1 MLTTVNI
8 LVNTPVAKLIKTKQ
22 TRFHNK
28 RSGFRYNQVLM
39 TSTASTTHGRTRL
52 INAALN
58 LSYQRRSF
66 SSLGIREIT
75 REANLS
81 APAFYRHFEDLSDLG
96 TAVILEVEKA
106 VIDAF
111 TEVRIS
117 TAKEADLDIRPMLVK
132 RFFDWAAENP
142 KPVVVGASEAFG
154 PLERMRDGLK
164 KTIRAISEDICSD
177 SRIAALL
184 PGLPQEEMIEVLE
197 VLAQNVLFMAVE
209 YVEKPEQ
216 RQAIYDKALRIVSV
230 IFTGA
235 HATHAM
241 QAELENSPT
250 LD

>member
-1 MLTTVNI
+1 M
-8 LVNTPVAKLIKTKQ
+8 TPI
-22 TRFHNK
+22 
-28 RSGFRYNQVLM
+28 
-39 TSTASTTHGRTRL
+39 ASTTHGRTRL
-52 INAALN
+52 IDAALN

-81 APAFYRHFEDLSDLG
+81 APAFYRHFEDLADLG

-106 VIDAF
+106 VIEAF
-111 TEVRIS
+111 TEVRMS

-154 PLERMRDGLK
+154 PLERMRNGLK

-177 SRIAALL
+177 IRIAALL

-209 YVEKPEQ
+209 YVEKPQ
-216 RQAIYDKALRIVSV
+216 DRPAIYDKALRIVSV
-230 IFTGA
+230 IFAGA

-241 QAELENSPT
+241 KLEQDKLSN
-250 LD
+250 L

>member
-1 MLTTVNI
+1 MTTN
-8 LVNTPVAKLIKTKQ
+8 
-22 TRFHNK
+22 
-28 RSGFRYNQVLM
+28 
-39 TSTASTTHGRTRL
+39 ASTIHGRTRL
-52 INAALN
+52 IEAALN
-58 LSYQRRSF
+58 LSYHRRSF

-75 REANLS
+75 REAKLS
-81 APAFYRHFEDLSDLG
+81 APAFYRHFEDLADLG

-106 VIDAF
+106 VLDAF

-154 PLERMRDGLK
+154 ALERMRDGLK

-177 SRIAALL
+177 NRIAALL

-209 YVEKPEQ
+209 YVEKPDQ
-216 RQAIYDKALRIVSV
+216 RQAIYDKALRIVAV
-230 IFTGA
+230 IFAGA

-241 QAELENSPT
+241 NLEQDQESTQAP
-250 LD
+250 